1 MVQRRG
7 GARLRAAMGLL
18 AVGAVVGYV
27 GVAGAAERRAAANA
41 EIKTTTSNTWSP
53 PTASIAT
60 GETVTWNFDGS
71 TSSHNMK
78 GETGPSEDP
87 NWPNENSGFKNSG
100 TYSYTFNQPGTYTF
114 ICQAHPATMTGS
126 VTVTG
131 APATPTA
138 TPSATATATA
148 TATASVTLRVK
159 RGSRTVG
166 TIRLAERAGSR
177 SVTLRRLAKGRY
189 SVEIEARDARGN

>member
-41 EIKTTTSNTWSP
+41 EIKTTTSNTWAP

-78 GETGPSEDP
+78 GETGPAEDP

-100 TYSYTFNQPGTYTF
+100 AYSYTFNQPGTYTF
-114 ICQAHPATMTGS
+114 ICQAHPATMPAS
-126 VTVTG
+126 VPVP
-131 APATPTA
+131 APRATPTPP
-138 TPSATATATA
+138 PSATATATA
-148 TATASVTLRVK
+148 TASATTSPQPTVSATATPVPT
-159 RGSRTVG
+159 
-166 TIRLAERAGSR
+166 
-177 SVTLRRLAKGRY
+177 
-189 SVEIEARDARGN
+189 